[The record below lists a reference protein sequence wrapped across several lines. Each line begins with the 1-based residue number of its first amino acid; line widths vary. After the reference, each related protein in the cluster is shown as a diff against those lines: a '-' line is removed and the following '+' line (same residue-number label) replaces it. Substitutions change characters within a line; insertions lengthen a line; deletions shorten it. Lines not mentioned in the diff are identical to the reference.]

1 MASCLCPSETLRV
14 CSLWREYKLT
24 TIHDPMTGTWR
35 EGRNLLLAND
45 ARKDCKFLAHLF
57 ATPKDLHVRIEL
69 LVGRYMVADG
79 LSRSNELPNAFLNSL
94 RFQLRLRVPQ
104 DNILQG
110 R

>member
-1 MASCLCPSETLRV
+1 M
-14 CSLWREYKLT
+14 T
-24 TIHDPMTGTWR
+24 TMTGTWCK
-35 EGRNLLLAND
+35 GRDLLLAND
-45 ARKDCKFLAHLF
+45 ARKDLEVPCQPFCN
-57 ATPKDLHVRIEL
+57 PEDLHFRIEL